1 MTTCI
6 EVGAN
11 QGTDTDRFV
20 EQYDRVF
27 AFEPIHELYAKLC
40 EKYKFNSQVH
50 IFPFA
55 IDIENS
61 FKNFNISTGYDWG
74 SSSLFDFNTK
84 DILGGKWMPPD
95 SEYEFRADL
104 AKDHSY
110 TVPTITLYDF
120 ITLYNISKIDYLH
133 IDAQGNDINV
143 LKSLKD
149 KLSIVQSGVIEVSC
163 GLEIYLGTQNR
174 VEDAI
179 PFLNSNGFSIT
190 DSFTQTEGH
199 EINLFFKKK

>member
-40 EKYKFNSQVH
+40 EKYKFNSQVY

-61 FKNFNISTGYDWG
+61 FKKFNVSIGYDWG
-74 SSSLFDFNTK
+74 SSSLFEFDYENLRGGNWVPDDPDFYRGDMETN
-84 DILGGKWMPPD
+84 
-95 SEYEFRADL
+95 
-104 AKDHSY
+104 HSY
-110 TVPTITLYDF
+110 LVPTITLYDF
-120 ITLYNISKIDYLH
+120 ITLYNINKIDYLH

-143 LKSLKD
+143 LRSLKN
-149 KLSIVQSGVIEVSC
+149 KINLVQSGVIEVSC

>member
-61 FKNFNISTGYDWG
+61 FKKFNVSIGYDWG
-74 SSSLFDFNTK
+74 SSSLFEFDYENLRGGNWVPDDPDFYRGDMETN
-84 DILGGKWMPPD
+84 
-95 SEYEFRADL
+95 
-104 AKDHSY
+104 HSY
-110 TVPTITLYDF
+110 LVPTITLYDF
-120 ITLYNISKIDYLH
+120 ITLYNINKIDYLH

-143 LKSLKD
+143 LRSLKN
-149 KLSIVQSGVIEVSC
+149 KINIVQAGVLEVGC
-163 GLEIYLGTQNR
+163 GLDIYKNTNNR
-174 VEDAI
+174 IETAI
-179 PFLNSNGFSIT
+179 TFLNENGFKIVN
-190 DSFTQTEGH
+190 SFIQTEGH
-199 EINLFFKKK
+199 EINLFFKNK

>member
-1 MTTCI
+1 MRICI

-20 EQYDRVF
+20 TEYDKVF
-27 AFEPIHELYAKLC
+27 AFEPIQELCNKLW
-40 EKYKFNSQVH
+40 EKYRFNPNVH

-55 IDIENS
+55 IDLENG

-74 SSSLFDFNTK
+74 SSSLFEFDYEN
-84 DILGGKWMPPD
+84 LRGGKWYAPD
-95 SEYEFRADL
+95 PNFYRGDMETH
-104 AKDHSY
+104 HSY
-110 TVPTITLYDF
+110 VVPTITLYDF
-120 ITLYNISKIDYLH
+120 VTLYNIDKIDYLH

-149 KLSIVQSGVIEVSC
+149 KINIVQAGILEVGC
-163 GLEIYLGTQNR
+163 GLDIYKNTQNR

-179 PFLNSNGFSIT
+179 PFLNENGFQIV
-190 DSFTQTEGH
+190 DSFVQTEGH
-199 EINLFFKKK
+199 EINLFFERK

>member
-61 FKNFNISTGYDWG
+61 FKKFNVSIGYDWG
-74 SSSLFDFNTK
+74 SSSLFEFDYENLRGGNWVPDDPDFYRGDMETN
-84 DILGGKWMPPD
+84 
-95 SEYEFRADL
+95 
-104 AKDHSY
+104 HSY
-110 TVPTITLYDF
+110 LVPTITLYDF
-120 ITLYNISKIDYLH
+120 ITLYNINKIDYLH

-143 LKSLKD
+143 LRSLKN
-149 KLSIVQSGVIEVSC
+149 KINLVQSGVIEVSC

-179 PFLNSNGFSIT
+179 PFLNENGFSIT